1 MHRVFLS
8 AKLTRLTVV
17 KVSYGGQYNRVWVAY
32 IHPRSVHS
40 TLLTLTLLWAAER
53 GASASRPVP
62 SRQVYHLYFLTR
74 SPSPIL
80 FYSNPLSVYSSL
92 LLLMYCCLLYYIV
105 WLVLRFRI
113 YRNSLVLN
121 ILATCLL
128 SGFNLR
134 NRRLFVN
141 IFLITF

>member
-8 AKLTRLTVV
+8 AKLTRLTMV

-32 IHPRSVHS
+32 IHPRPVHS
-40 TLLTLTLLWAAER
+40 TLLTLTSLRAAAER

-62 SRQVYHLYFLTR
+62 AGLSSLL
-74 SPSPIL
+74 SNPLSSIL
-80 FYSNPLSVYSSL
+80 FYFDPLSVYSSL
-92 LLLMYCCLLYYIV
+92 FLLMYCCLLYYIV

-113 YRNSLVLN
+113 YRNSLVRN
-121 ILATCLL
+121 ILATGLL
-128 SGFNLR
+128 SEFNFR

-141 IFLITF
+141 IFLITLK